1 MAAALLMSID
11 LLEAILLVVAIVF
24 AILAVEQNRLIRS
37 VIGLLGYTA
46 TLGVLFL
53 VLGAYPVAILQ
64 LLVYAGGIV
73 ALFIFVILLTKGVE
87 E

>member
-1 MAAALLMSID
+1 MAVE
-11 LLEAILLVVAIVF
+11 LLEIGLLVAAVVF
-24 AILAVEQNRLIRS
+24 AIAAVEQARLVRS

-46 TLGVLFL
+46 SLGVLFL

-73 ALFIFVILLTKGVE
+73 ALFIFVILLTRGVE

>member
-1 MAAALLMSID
+1 MMAVE
-11 LLEAILLVVAIVF
+11 LLEIGLLVAAVVF
-24 AILAVEQNRLIRS
+24 AIAAVEQARLVRS

-46 TLGVLFL
+46 SLGVLFL

-73 ALFIFVILLTKGVE
+73 ALFIFVILLTRGVE

>member
-1 MAAALLMSID
+1 MMAVELLEIALL
-11 LLEAILLVVAIVF
+11 LAAVVF
-24 AILAVEQNRLIRS
+24 AIAAVEQARLVRS

-46 TLGVLFL
+46 SLGVLFL

-73 ALFIFVILLTKGVE
+73 ALFIFVILLTRGVE

>member
-1 MAAALLMSID
+1 MTLEIVELVLLAAAVI
-11 LLEAILLVVAIVF
+11 F
-24 AILAVEQNRLIRS
+24 AILAVEQAKLVRS
-37 VIGLLGYTA
+37 VIGLFGYTA

-53 VLGAYPVAILQ
+53 VLGAYPIAILQ

-73 ALFIFVILLTKGVE
+73 ALFIFVILLTRGVE

>member
-1 MAAALLMSID
+1 MTIELLELALLG
-11 LLEAILLVVAIVF
+11 AAVFF
-24 AILAVEQNRLIRS
+24 AILAVEQSKLVRS

-46 TLGVLFL
+46 TLGILFL
-53 VLGAYPVAILQ
+53 VLGAYPIAILQ

-73 ALFIFVILLTKGVE
+73 ALFIFVILLTRGVE

>member
-1 MAAALLMSID
+1 MMTLEIVELVLLAAAVI
-11 LLEAILLVVAIVF
+11 F
-24 AILAVEQNRLIRS
+24 AILAVEQAKLVRS
-37 VIGLLGYTA
+37 VIGLFGYTA

-53 VLGAYPVAILQ
+53 VLGAYPIAILQ

-73 ALFIFVILLTKGVE
+73 ALFIFVILLTRGVE